1 MEQAGILVLASH
13 STESA
18 EDGANKAVWME
29 RGEVTM
35 AADITAVLDS
45 YNSVAVA

>member
-1 MEQAGILVLASH
+1 
-13 STESA
+13 
-18 EDGANKAVWME
+18 ME